1 VQRAE
6 LRNAISARPLAAVRS
21 AQLVQNR
28 AIQGYDHGVTS
39 AREQTVRLATAADVK
54 PLAAVMA
61 RAFYDDPP
69 FIWMLPDPKTRLK
82 RSRRFFATLA
92 RGEALARGGV
102 DVALVGTEVVGA
114 AIWRPPGHWDTEQLR
129 TALGVVRAFG
139 RRTRAA
145 TALAR
150 AMARAHPREPH
161 WYLFGIGV
169 DPARQGSGIASVL
182 LRPRL
187 DRCDHDGLPAYL
199 EASKAASVPLY
210 QHFGFEPTG
219 NPDLPDG
226 APPLTAMWR
235 PAAAA
240 PPAI

>member
-1 VQRAE
+1 M
-6 LRNAISARPLAAVRS
+6 L
-21 AQLVQNR
+21 NR
-28 AIQGYDHGVTS
+28 DTITGVTS
-39 AREQTVRLATAADVK
+39 AGEQTVRPATAADVK

-82 RSRRFFATLA
+82 RSRRFFAALA

-102 DVALVGTEVVGA
+102 DIAFAGTEVVGA
-114 AIWRPPGHWDTEQLR
+114 AIWRPPGHWETEHLR
-129 TALGVVRAFG
+129 AALGIVRAFG

-145 TALAR
+145 AALAQ
-150 AMARAHPREPH
+150 AIARAHPRDPH
-161 WYLFGIGV
+161 WYLFAIGV
-169 DPARQGSGIASVL
+169 DPACQGTGVASAL

-187 DRCDHDGLPAYL
+187 DQCDHDGLPAYL

-235 PAAAA
+235 AAA
-240 PPAI
+240 PPPTI

>member
-1 VQRAE
+1 VRA
-6 LRNAISARPLAAVRS
+6 
-21 AQLVQNR
+21 
-28 AIQGYDHGVTS
+28 
-39 AREQTVRLATAADVK
+39 ATAADVK

-69 FIWMLPDPKTRLK
+69 FIWLLPDPKTRLK
-82 RSRRFFATLA
+82 RSRRIFAALT

-102 DVALVGTEVVGA
+102 DVALVGTEVTGA
-114 AIWRPPGHWDTEQLR
+114 AIWRPPGHWETEQLR
-129 TALGVVRAFG
+129 TVLGLVRAAG
-139 RRTRAA
+139 RRMGAA

-161 WYLFGIGV
+161 WYLFAIGV
-169 DPARQGSGIASVL
+169 DPARQGTGVASAL

-187 DRCDHDGLPAYL
+187 DQCDRDGLPAYL
-199 EASKAASVPLY
+199 EATKATSVPLY

-240 PPAI
+240 PPTT

>member
-1 VQRAE
+1 V
-6 LRNAISARPLAAVRS
+6 RP
-21 AQLVQNR
+21 
-28 AIQGYDHGVTS
+28 
-39 AREQTVRLATAADVK
+39 ATAADVK

-69 FIWMLPDPKTRLK
+69 FIWMLPDPKTRLR

-92 RGEALARGGV
+92 RGEALAHGGI
-102 DVALVGTEVVGA
+102 DVALVGTEVAGA
-114 AIWRPPGHWDTEQLR
+114 AIWRPPGHWETEQLR
-129 TALGVVRAFG
+129 TALGLVRALG
-139 RRTRAA
+139 RRTGAA
-145 TALAR
+145 VALSQ

-161 WYLFGIGV
+161 WYLFAIGV
-169 DPARQGSGIASVL
+169 DPARQGTGAATAL

-187 DRCDHDGLPAYL
+187 DQCDHDGLPAYL
-199 EASKAASVPLY
+199 EATKATSVPLY

>member
-1 VQRAE
+1 M
-6 LRNAISARPLAAVRS
+6 RP
-21 AQLVQNR
+21 
-28 AIQGYDHGVTS
+28 
-39 AREQTVRLATAADVK
+39 ATAADVK

-69 FIWMLPDPKTRLK
+69 FCWMLPGRKTRLK
-82 RSRRFFATLA
+82 RSRRFFAAVA

-102 DVALVGTEVVGA
+102 DVALVGAEVVGA
-114 AIWRPPGHWDTEQLR
+114 AIWRPPGHWETEQLR
-129 TALGVVRAFG
+129 TALGVVRALG

-145 TALAR
+145 AALAG
-150 AMARAHPREPH
+150 AMGRAHPREPH
-161 WYLFGIGV
+161 WYLFAIGV
-169 DPARQGSGIASVL
+169 DPASQGTGVASVL

-187 DRCDHDGLPAYL
+187 DQCDHDGLPAYL
-199 EASKAASVPLY
+199 EASKPASVPLY
-210 QHFGFEPTG
+210 QHFGFESKG
-219 NPDLPDG
+219 ILDLPDG